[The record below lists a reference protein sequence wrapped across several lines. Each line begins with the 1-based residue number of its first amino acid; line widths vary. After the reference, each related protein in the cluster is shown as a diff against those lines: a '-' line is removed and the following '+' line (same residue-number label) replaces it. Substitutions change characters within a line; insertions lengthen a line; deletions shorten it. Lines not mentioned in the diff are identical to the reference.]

1 MGINFLITVVVSLHF
16 YLEINIMSQQAFHKM
31 VVKFNR
37 LSEGDPQKD
46 RLRLIIEKE
55 VASRGLKPAN
65 PTFSLA

>member
-1 MGINFLITVVVSLHF
+1 MR
-16 YLEINIMSQQAFHKM
+16 QQAFHKM